1 MKQSPLDPLR
11 VYDWYLG
18 DLHLIQLIIL
28 PPITPSDLIK
38 EQTRITE
45 LYVNA
50 FYLAKLPSNH

>member
-1 MKQSPLDPLR
+1 MKQSPLDPLS